1 MLYKFGAAWL
11 NLHVVSGMKI
21 ARNMKSVV
29 RCFWNNGASIHPSS
43 IVTPPV
49 IGHIFRL
56 FRYAY
61 PSGSLRCSRKRP
73 SLLSLACASGR
84 LSFAVGE
91 RYYCVYFL
99 SAISFTYVH
108 PPTPHSILRFRPAP
122 QTPDLRTSNLPLVNC
137 CLSLL
142 FLCVPPTTFGLYSIL
157 PNYYSCR
164 NDTIWF
170 IFGVVSVAMT
180 FDLPR

>member
-21 ARNMKSVV
+21 ARNVKFVV

-91 RYYCVYFL
+91 RYYGVYFL
-99 SAISFTYVH
+99 SAVSFHVRTYADASFHMTIQARSTNTRFTYVQSS
-108 PPTPHSILRFRPAP
+108 TPV
-122 QTPDLRTSNLPLVNC
+122 LVNIQQ
-137 CLSLL
+137 
-142 FLCVPPTTFGLYSIL
+142 Y
-157 PNYYSCR
+157 
-164 NDTIWF
+164 
-170 IFGVVSVAMT
+170 
-180 FDLPR
+180 